1 MRAKKKARLENQS
14 RLFYLGESI
23 PKPLLT
29 MQEGTNQITQGES
42 Q

>member
-14 RLFYLGESI
+14 RFLPRWI
-23 PKPLLT
+23 NTQPLLP